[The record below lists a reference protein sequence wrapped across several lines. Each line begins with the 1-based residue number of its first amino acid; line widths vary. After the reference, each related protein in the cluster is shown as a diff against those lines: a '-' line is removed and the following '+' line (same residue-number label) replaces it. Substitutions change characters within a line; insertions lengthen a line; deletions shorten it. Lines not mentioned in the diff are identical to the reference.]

1 MKITGG
7 PMQLE
12 FQTHVNLSFLEAE
25 SQKDIKICDKLRQL
39 CRYAFTSGAEIRKI
53 KVPVETP
60 EWHTASEILKLQ
72 MK

>member
-1 MKITGG
+1 MKSESG
-7 PMQLE
+7 
-12 FQTHVNLSFLEAE
+12 FSFAIA
-25 SQKDIKICDKLRQL
+25 SQPFVTKGDNFAD
-39 CRYAFTSGAEIRKI
+39 AFTSGAEIRKI